1 MGAYR
6 GQILKN
12 SRETLF
18 LGQILTF
25 KGLFI
30 NPSLASSPFV
40 RTIQTESRCY
50 VGSLF
55 VLSCLTKGLEGGG
68 VCGSKRFAHDNSN
81 VQQSHGAT

>member
-1 MGAYR
+1 MGAYG

-12 SRETLF
+12 GRETLF

-40 RTIQTESRCY
+40 RTTQTESRRY
-50 VGSLF
+50 AGSLF
-55 VLSCLTKGLEGGG
+55 VLYRLTKGLEGGG
-68 VCGSKRFAHDNSN
+68 VCASSVCIIASYKG
-81 VQQSHGAT
+81 T